1 MFFQTFSLTSGI
13 DSGLKMEQVVKCFN
27 LTVDLQPQHSG
38 NRYYTT
44 EYRYIEQTLHVQNK
58 CLKNIIQIKILEV
71 ENNPSERLPTQQIT
85 NNSVSEIK
93 YLNNNEIYDFLLLV
107 ENLS

>member
-1 MFFQTFSLTSGI
+1 
-13 DSGLKMEQVVKCFN
+13 MEQVVKCFN